1 MINDLTRH
9 GALRQQQRC
18 VPPIV
23 IDWVI
28 QYGVRRP
35 AGSGTEHVELDKPGR
50 RDLAREIGSWTYSR
64 LEPKLNAFV
73 ILDAYGCVITTGYR
87 TRRRRR

>member
-1 MINDLTRH
+1 MIGDLTLH
-9 GALRQQQRC
+9 GAQRKQQRC

-35 AGSGTEHVELDKPGR
+35 TGGGVEHIELDKPGR
-50 RDLAREIGSWTYSR
+50 RDLAREIGSWTYTR

-73 ILDAYGCVITTGYR
+73 VLDAHGRVITTGYR